1 MTLPMNKQNGMA
13 LFVSLIF
20 LLLLTI
26 IGVAAMQGAGM
37 QEKMAGNTRL
47 KNQSFQLAEAAL
59 REGEGVVANGNLS
72 CSACGNNGCTGPDTA
87 NITTGGES
95 SATCDA
101 WFSASGNNASYY
113 IQLLGTSSR
122 VANRVN
128 ANEGS
133 ATLYRITAVSDVG
146 NARTVLE
153 SVYAK

>member
-1 MTLPMNKQNGMA
+1 MKKSMNKQNGMA

-37 QEKMAGNTRL
+37 QEKMAGNTKL
-47 KNQSFQLAEAAL
+47 KNESFQYAEAAL
-59 REGEGVVANGNLS
+59 REGEAAVARDEAVSCEACNGD
-72 CSACGNNGCTGPDTA
+72 ACRGPDTVSIVA
-87 NITTGGES
+87 GTGTCNVWTSITAHAGTFYYTQKLGES
-95 SATCDA
+95 SRVVTQ
-101 WFSASGNNASYY
+101 SGASG
-113 IQLLGTSSR
+113 
-122 VANRVN
+122 
-128 ANEGS
+128 GS